1 MNVFVLM
8 VDKSIEHLILVYE
21 VSFYLQDIL

>member
-8 VDKSIEHLILVYE
+8 VDKYIEYLILVCE
-21 VSFYLQDIL
+21 VLFYLQDIL